1 MSCWNTYFLFY
12 SFDYFFIA
20 LPILKDCQSIVSA
33 FSKYFS
39 NIGSKLANEIPP
51 VDTDPQ
57 IFLGPS
63 LVNSFVL
70 LPVTTT
76 EVEDVITSLQ
86 SAKASDPYSI
96 PVCLLKLI
104 KTCISF
110 PLQLIYNLSLSS
122 GCVPDHFK
130 LANSIPLWLAWTTM
144 GVYKTTT

>member
-1 MSCWNTYFLFY
+1 MFY

-20 LPILKDCQSIVSA
+20 LPILKDSQSIASV
-33 FSKYFS
+33 FNKYFS

-76 EVEDVITSLQ
+76 EVEDVITSYNQ
-86 SAKASDPYSI
+86 
-96 PVCLLKLI
+96 LKL
-104 KTCISF
+104 
-110 PLQLIYNLSLSS
+110 PVLIASLY
-122 GCVPDHFK
+122 VF
-130 LANSIPLWLAWTTM
+130 
-144 GVYKTTT
+144 